1 MTRRKLRFAALPLL
15 WKLLVPFVAL
25 LLIVGPVAAF
35 LVARDVSSRAQAQ
48 LDQELRDQLLTMRSR
63 MHDQELYLLEAASFA
78 ANVEGMADALARRDP
93 RSAARLLD
101 SVRALKTELDLLAVA
116 GLGHAAHVSTPLH
129 ESGSADGFAPVV
141 QKLAAGAATATGW
154 RQRGHAWQL
163 VIAVPICTQL
173 PECDVTGAAV
183 AGVDVQRVLDAAVA
197 TASSSAPGLALY
209 DPDGTRL
216 AGSAETPFTA
226 PARRPT
232 ADLAR
237 VNHEVAGRRL
247 STVFSPLE
255 LQGEGVGTLAV
266 TLPADGAAA
275 FSRTTAWRLATVL
288 LLGMAA
294 TVGIGIL
301 LSRSV
306 LRQVTALHATSRRLA
321 EGQLEARSP
330 VLSDDEIG
338 GLARVINQ
346 MAAELETSRGDL
358 EARVADRTREI
369 ERLLRERT
377 EFFASLSHELRT
389 PIAIILSQAKMM
401 LDAGY
406 RRQSQ
411 TSIPAWKAVEA
422 SSEQLLDVVNAVLNV
437 ARAESGRLE
446 MDLRDVDVHDLVDD
460 VLPTLRTLATA
471 AEVTLTI
478 DVDPHPLRVRA
489 DPARLREVLL
499 NLVDNAAK
507 YTPAGGRIV
516 LSAVRREGAVQVSV
530 SDNGIGIP
538 VEAHERIYEPFFRVP
553 GSTPQRE
560 QLSSGLGLALA
571 KRFVDAQGASLSFTS
586 RPGAGSS
593 FTVTFPTGDTP
604 HPPAGVVSAPVVAQQ
619 RRAPRTSTRR

>member
-35 LVARDVSSRAQAQ
+35 LVARDVSSRAQAE

-78 ANVEGMADALARRDP
+78 ANVEGMADALGRRDSP
-93 RSAARLLD
+93 AAARLLE
-101 SVRALKTELDLLAVA
+101 SVRALKTELDLLAVV
-116 GLGHAAHVSTPLH
+116 GLGPALHVSTPLD
-129 ESGSADGFAPVV
+129 ESGSADGFAEVV

-154 RQRGHAWQL
+154 RQRGDAWQL

-173 PECDVTGAAV
+173 PECDVAGAAV
-183 AGVDVQRVLDAAVA
+183 AGVDVQRLLDAAVA
-197 TASSSAPGLALY
+197 AASSSTPGLALY
-209 DPDGTRL
+209 APDGARL

-226 PARRPT
+226 PARPT

-255 LQGEGVGTLAV
+255 LQGQRVGTLAV
-266 TLPADGAAA
+266 TLPGDGAAA
-275 FSRTTAWRLATVL
+275 FSRATAWRFATVL

-338 GLARVINQ
+338 ELARVINH
-346 MAAELETSRGDL
+346 MAAELETSHGDL

-422 SSEQLLDVVNAVLNV
+422 SSEQLLDVVNAVLDV

-460 VLPTLRTLATA
+460 VLPTLRALATA

-478 DVDPHPLRVRA
+478 DVGPHPLWVRA

-516 LSAVRREGAVQVSV
+516 LGAVRREGAVKLSV
-530 SDNGIGIP
+530 ADNGIGIP

-553 GSTPQRE
+553 GSAPQRE
-560 QLSSGLGLALA
+560 QLSTGLGLALT

-586 RPGAGSS
+586 RPGAGSI
-593 FTVTFPTGDTP
+593 FTVTFPTRDTP
-604 HPPAGVVSAPVVAQQ
+604 YPPAGVASAPVVAHQ
-619 RRAPRTSTRR
+619 RRAPGTSTRR